1 MPLCVSECVSVGC
14 VSESVSKWMSQQ
26 GCISEM
32 SEGVSMWVSVR
43 ECQCVCVNVGV
54 SVWCLL
60 LIVI

>member
-1 MPLCVSECVSVGC
+1 MGC